1 MSQKHANAPRGES
14 FEPPEWLTHEAAAL
28 MRDGTLP
35 TQIPATIFAE
45 PGRRQDCALCGN
57 SVEFG
62 ELAYRADV
70 RIDESKHF
78 HALCFK
84 AWQSASRGLQDAP
97 GWSAGTTVEVD

>member
-1 MSQKHANAPRGES
+1 MNQKHTHAPRAES

-35 TQIPATIFAE
+35 TDVPTTVFAE
-45 PGRRQDCALCGN
+45 PGRRQQCALCGN

-70 RIDESKHF
+70 GTEESRHF

-84 AWQSASRGLQDAP
+84 AWQSASRAFQSAP
-97 GWSAGTTVEVD
+97 GWNAGTTVEVD